1 MMIYGNGQKMELPT
15 YARDI
20 RDYGNVV
27 IVTAIATEMG
37 KTFVYRDIMALAEE
51 YITKILGKPCRII
64 ADSNYG
70 NGNGLI
76 NYSFTF

>member
-1 MMIYGNGQKMELPT
+1 MVIYGNGQKMELPT

-27 IVTAIATEMG
+27 IVTAICAEMG
-37 KTFVYRDIMALAEE
+37 KTFAYRSIKALAEE
-51 YITKILGKPCRII
+51 YITKILGKSCRIV
-64 ADSNYG
+64 ADGDYSLG
-70 NGNGLI
+70 NGII

>member
-1 MMIYGNGQKMELPT
+1 MVIYGNGLKMELPT

-37 KTFVYRDIMALAEE
+37 KTFVYRDIMTLAEE